1 VLGARI
7 YPAPGLDRILPV
19 VQQQQDDLKAKA
31 EPVDIDDDVDDQGPG
46 SIAQ

>member
-19 VQQQQDDLKAKA
+19 VQEDLKAKA
-31 EPVDIDDDVDDQGPG
+31 EPADIDDDVEDQGPG

>member
-19 VQQQQDDLKAKA
+19 VKEDLKAKA
-31 EPVDIDDDVDDQGPG
+31 EPVDIDDDVEDQGPG

>member
-1 VLGARI
+1 MLGARI

-19 VQQQQDDLKAKA
+19 VQQQDDLKAKA
-31 EPVDIDDDVDDQGPG
+31 EPVDIDDDVEDQGPG